1 MDMRFTPEIERM
13 VQHYLASGAYRS
25 PESVLTDALHALQ
38 EMETMPKTEK
48 TKSASQRK
56 ETTRKDAPSVLD
68 IFRDAWDVIPDEEF
82 EAMPEDGAEQVDH
95 YIYGTSKHPS

>member
-1 MDMRFTPEIERM
+1 
-13 VQHYLASGAYRS
+13 
-25 PESVLTDALHALQ
+25 VLTDALHALQ
-38 EMETMPKTEK
+38 EMEAMPKTEK

-56 ETTRKDAPSVLD
+56 EKTGKDTPSVLD

-95 YIYGTSKHPS
+95 YIYGTPKHQS